1 MSELTVFHLARVK
14 LPIEKH
20 RLLLIL
26 VGVNFLF
33 TGLDVALAHAVNDFH
48 PTYELIPI
56 FFAPLAAAS
65 SFLAAVRPRPG
76 RVVGLAHVA
85 LMLAGVGVGALGTAF
100 HANEALN
107 PLGRLTWIWLTF
119 ASPILA
125 PLAFAGIS
133 LVGLVAAVHEVEGQ
147 PGLLEVP
154 GLGTFKAPISRE
166 RHFLWLVGLGF
177 GASALTSIIDHGQY
191 GYGLYKLIPIA
202 YGLFATSVV
211 LTLAVSRTWSRADEL
226 TYVWTMVAAFVVGV
240 MGFAFHLSGDLAETG
255 QLSLERILVFAP
267 VLAPLLF
274 CDLGM
279 LGLIVV
285 ARDAP
290 APAAA

>member
-1 MSELTVFHLARVK
+1 VNELTVFHLARVK

-65 SFLAAVRPRPG
+65 SFLAAVRPQPG
-76 RVVGLAHVA
+76 RVVSLAHVT
-85 LMLAGVGVGALGTAF
+85 LMLLGVGVGVLGTAF

-133 LVGLVAAVHEVEGQ
+133 LVGLVAAVREVEGQ

-154 GLGTFKAPISRE
+154 GLGTFRAPISRE

-191 GYGLYKLIPIA
+191 GYDLYKLIPIA

-211 LTLAVSRTWSRADEL
+211 LTLAVSRSWSRADEV
-226 TYVWTMVAAFVVGV
+226 TYVWTMLASFVVGA

>member
-1 MSELTVFHLARVK
+1 MTEMTVFHLARVK
-14 LPIEKH
+14 LPIEKN

-56 FFAPLAAAS
+56 LFAPLAAAS
-65 SFLAAVRPRPG
+65 SFLAAVQPKPG
-76 RVVGLAHVA
+76 RVVAVAHLA
-85 LMLAGVGVGALGTAF
+85 LMLLGVGVGVLGTAF

-133 LVGLVAAVHEVEGQ
+133 LVGLYAIVQEAEGQ

-154 GLGTFKAPISRE
+154 GLGMFKAPISRE

-191 GYGLYKLIPIA
+191 GYSLYKLIPIA

-211 LTLAVSRTWSRADEL
+211 LTLAVSRAWSRADEV
-226 TYVWTMVAAFVVGV
+226 TYVWTMIAAFVVGAL
-240 MGFAFHLSGDLAETG
+240 GFAFHLSGDLAETG
-255 QLSLERILVFAP
+255 HLSLERILVFAP

-285 ARDAP
+285 ARDA
-290 APAAA
+290 A